1 MPRKQLIALVCSLII
16 LLLAVALPARS
27 QDQEPV
33 TRVFKIE
40 HGNVEQI
47 AEILTMFGGVPRANK
62 ELGVIAWQ
70 GPESRLAAVEAAV
83 ESLDVPPGA
92 MKNVEMTMFILAAE
106 PGTGSAADDQ
116 VPELLHGVTTQIR
129 KLFDFR
135 SIRLL
140 ETSIIRTRDGES
152 GQIGGGLSLN
162 RSVPEALLEKGTL
175 AAALAN
181 AQGSYQFKFQD
192 LEVVSDEG
200 GNTVRVNRLALTI
213 LLPAIYINNNGQEER
228 TMKKTQLVTDIDV
241 REGQKVV
248 VGKTSIEGAR
258 DTMFLVITAEI
269 LS

>member
-1 MPRKQLIALVCSLII
+1 MPRKQLIALICSM
-16 LLLAVALPARS
+16 LLLIMAISLPALA
-27 QDQEPV
+27 QDQKTV

-47 AEILTMFGGVPRANK
+47 AEVLRMFGGAAQPNK

-70 GPESRLAAVEAAV
+70 GPESRLPAVDAAV
-83 ESLDVPPGA
+83 ESLDVPPKA

-106 PGTGSAADDQ
+106 PGEGSAANDQ
-116 VPELLHGVTTQIR
+116 VPELLQGVTTQIR
-129 KLFDFR
+129 KLFDFQ

-140 ETSIIRTRDGES
+140 ESSIIRTRDGES
-152 GQIGGGLSLN
+152 GQIGGGLSIN
-162 RSVPEALLEKGTL
+162 RPVPEALREKGSL
-175 AAALAN
+175 AAALAD
-181 AQGSYQFKFQD
+181 AQGSYQLKFSN
-192 LEVVSDEG
+192 LEVVSDEE
-200 GNTVRVNRLALTI
+200 GNTVRVNRLALTV
-213 LLPAIYINNNGQEER
+213 LLPAVYINNNGGEER

-258 DTMFLVITAEI
+258 DTMFLVITAEV